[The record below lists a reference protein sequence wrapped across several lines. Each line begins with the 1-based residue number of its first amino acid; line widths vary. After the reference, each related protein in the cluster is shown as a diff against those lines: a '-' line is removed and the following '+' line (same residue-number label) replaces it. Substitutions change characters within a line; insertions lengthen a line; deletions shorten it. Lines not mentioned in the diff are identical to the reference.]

1 VKINPQNVRKC
12 SITVV
17 LHEKGQSERM
27 RGGKLDAMN
36 ASFVMAHGANCDML
50 RYWVLDGARWRGN
63 GQPVVCQRGG
73 AFVDVVCH
81 NVPITVFTFFR
92 PFFSSSSNIP
102 DSSVC
107 PFLSLRWLARL
118 SRISTPSHC
127 FTHPA
132 TSFSYLVRLPFCKDS
147 PFASPVCKKDKK
159 FCYEKKEERLFCFI
173 RASLHSF

>member
-17 LHEKGQSERM
+17 LHEEGQSERM
-27 RGGKLDAMN
+27 RGGKLDAMMPV
-36 ASFVMAHGANCDML
+36 SSWRMVPIVICCVIG
-50 RYWVLDGARWRGN
+50 VLDGARWRGN